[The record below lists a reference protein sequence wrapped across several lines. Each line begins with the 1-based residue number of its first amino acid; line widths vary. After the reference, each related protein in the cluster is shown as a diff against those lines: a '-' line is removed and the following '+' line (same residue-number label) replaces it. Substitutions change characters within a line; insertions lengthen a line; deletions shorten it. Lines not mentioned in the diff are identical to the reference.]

1 MVFYFFNCPKK
12 SNFAKEPNNHILMS
26 KNNLF
31 DGDSYKAIFAGITYK
46 LLIGREWIKYA
57 DVMAKFNGMSSV
69 KELKHNV
76 SDYDYYGELKKA
88 FPAVCDAPFQITADE
103 IKTDRECLEVYF
115 FNDGSGFQNVLQN
128 ESRRKRDVDG
138 RVGEARRIS

>member
-1 MVFYFFNCPKK
+1 
-12 SNFAKEPNNHILMS
+12 MS

-57 DVMAKFNGMSSV
+57 DVMAKFNGLSSV

-88 FPAVCDAPFQITADE
+88 FPAVCDVFLYGAAEQPGILEHHREVVAQLLSCEASDVPAVYKYRTAIYI
-103 IKTDRECLEVYF
+103 IKPHE
-115 FNDGSGFQNVLQN
+115 
-128 ESRRKRDVDG
+128 
-138 RVGEARRIS
+138 